1 MPYVRRESFENI
13 GGRIRR
19 VFRRI
24 IRRTSEIEEQQS
36 DIALALGGY
45 VSPETL
51 ERWRT
56 WQSEREGLIWRGT
69 NPVRAGRE
77 VFHRAIQDNVRTIQD
92 NIRTIQDNRQA
103 RFEQIGGHPILERR
117 PYRLWDENILNTDLL
132 PDFRLNP
139 TTHHV
144 EAVPR
149 TREVSLA
156 DLEAELN
163 DEISVGCGV
172 MPPTYTNYT
181 DNSTG
186 IWHNEYTVGEVV
198 FQEEELV
205 HRCSGCQKKITNTSK
220 ARKLKWGVYICE
232 NCDKEYTYLIKILRE
247 MRGNWNTIHYIY
259 DYAMF
264 LIKKKY
270 VRVKSRDKQHGCFV
284 CGHLKKNI
292 ITYKI
297 AGRHRHVYIC
307 NCCDPY
313 AQYMMKSIHSQTL
326 QIKMK
331 RLVNMLKNQD
341 EDKKIKAEFLKAKV

>member
-36 DIALALGGY
+36 DIAQVIGGF

-56 WQSEREGLIWRGT
+56 WQSEREALIWRGT
-69 NPVRAGRE
+69 NPTRAR
-77 VFHRAIQDNVRTIQD
+77 IQDISRPAI
-92 NIRTIQDNRQA
+92 IERSR
-103 RFEQIGGHPILERR
+103 GHPILERR
-117 PYRLWDENILNTDLL
+117 PYRLWDENIFNSNLL
-132 PDFRLNP
+132 PDFRINP

-144 EAVPR
+144 ETVPR
-149 TREVSLA
+149 AREVSLA

-172 MPPTYTNYT
+172 MPSIFTNYT
-181 DNSTG
+181 TNSTG

-284 CGHLKKNI
+284 CGRLKKSVVA
-292 ITYKI
+292 YKI
-297 AGRHRHVYIC
+297 TGRHRHIYIC